1 MIIPVVLDCDP
12 GHDDALAIVLA
23 AANPTLDL
31 RAITTV
37 AGNQT
42 LEKTAFNARLICSI
56 AGIRSVPIAAGCDN
70 PIGSL
75 SGAAKRSFDV
85 AHSVHGQSGLDGIEI
100 GAPTVPLYDGH
111 AIELLRQVIQDCPY
125 PVTIISTGPLTNI
138 ARLLDEHPEVV
149 GGVRE
154 IVFMGGSTSRGNVT
168 PYGEFNVVADPEAA
182 SLVLASPIPIT
193 FCGLNVTHK
202 VLVSSDIVH
211 SIRSL
216 RTRLSELCA
225 DLMTFFGQTY
235 YDIFGMLAPPLHDPV
250 AVARVIDPSI
260 VKCIKVPVAIELTGS
275 HTRGATV
282 IDLHNVTGEVAN
294 AQVAVDVNVEAFW
307 DLMLDAIRCL
317 GLPR

>member
-1 MIIPVVLDCDP
+1 MLDCDP

-23 AANPTLDL
+23 AAHPRLDL

-42 LEKTAFNARLICSI
+42 VEKTTFNARLICSI
-56 AGIRSVPIAAGCDN
+56 AGIRSVPIAAGCDS
-70 PIGSL
+70 PIDSP
-75 SGAAKRSFDV
+75 STAKRSFDV

-111 AIELLRQVIQDCPY
+111 AIELFRQVIQDCRY
-125 PVTIISTGPLTNI
+125 PITIISTGPLTNI
-138 ARLLDEHPEVV
+138 ARLLQEHPEVV
-149 GGVRE
+149 DGVRE
-154 IVFMGGSTSRGNVT
+154 IVFMGGSTERGNVT

-202 VLVSSDIVH
+202 ILVSSEIVNR
-211 SIRSL
+211 IRSL
-216 RTRLSELCA
+216 GTRLSELCA
-225 DLMTFFGQTY
+225 DLMAFFGKTY
-235 YDIFGMLAPPLHDPV
+235 FDIFGMPAPPLHDPV

-260 VKCIKVPVAIELTGS
+260 VECVKVPVAVELTGTR
-275 HTRGATV
+275 TRGATV

-294 AQVAVDVNVEAFW
+294 ARVAVDVNVEAFW
-307 DLMLDAIRCL
+307 DLMVDAIRSL
-317 GLPR
+317 GLS